1 MRAIDMIGSGF
12 VILAVLAGGYMIL
25 NQSSAFTSVIK
36 AIANSEAYLIKS
48 ATGQPTLAL
57 A

>member
-1 MRAIDMIGSGF
+1 MIGSGF

-48 ATGQPTLAL
+48 ATGQAALPLA
-57 A
+57 